1 MRLANHSRRILLSA
15 ISSVSPSSHPATE
28 WRAVYE
34 FYQGGNDRMVAWW
47 LEHVDDI
54 SVNDMV
60 ILMEKLITDIF
71 DRLLTK

>member
-1 MRLANHSRRILLSA
+1 
-15 ISSVSPSSHPATE
+15 
-28 WRAVYE
+28 
-34 FYQGGNDRMVAWW
+34 MVAWW

>member
-1 MRLANHSRRILLSA
+1 M
-15 ISSVSPSSHPATE
+15 VS
-28 WRAVYE
+28 
-34 FYQGGNDRMVAWW
+34 WW